1 MVDLEAL
8 ERPKELR
15 LGALRKLIQIQMKEK
30 NEFGIYGSPET
41 KEFTACY
48 EPDGQDDLVE
58 IQPLRSQRDI
68 FTESFVYN
76 WYAYMSWLRSWV
88 RKSKEQ
94 QTYKEMHWFQLT
106 RFTSITTSAIVA
118 VVGTLSPVIS
128 ILILFFIKNTL
139 KRIFVLMGLTVAFA
153 FGSKAVTDIKTS
165 DLFSVTAV

>member
-15 LGALRKLIQIQMKEK
+15 LGALRKLIQK

-68 FTESFVYN
+68 FVESFAYN
-76 WYAYMSWLRSWV
+76 WYAYMRWLRSWV
-88 RKSKEQ
+88 CQNTIPRN
-94 QTYKEMHWFQLT
+94 
-106 RFTSITTSAIVA
+106 AIYE
-118 VVGTLSPVIS
+118 P
-128 ILILFFIKNTL
+128 F
-139 KRIFVLMGLTVAFA
+139 
-153 FGSKAVTDIKTS
+153 
-165 DLFSVTAV
+165 